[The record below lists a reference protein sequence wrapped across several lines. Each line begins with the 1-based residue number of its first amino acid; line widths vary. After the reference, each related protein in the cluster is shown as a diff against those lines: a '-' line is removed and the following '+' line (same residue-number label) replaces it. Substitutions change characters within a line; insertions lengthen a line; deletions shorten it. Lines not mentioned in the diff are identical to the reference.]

1 LHGLDHVGEGED
13 VGAEAFDV
21 HLGQGTRSRFEVQG

>member
-13 VGAEAFDV
+13 VGAGAFDV
-21 HLGQGTRSRFEVQG
+21 HWGKVLGSRF